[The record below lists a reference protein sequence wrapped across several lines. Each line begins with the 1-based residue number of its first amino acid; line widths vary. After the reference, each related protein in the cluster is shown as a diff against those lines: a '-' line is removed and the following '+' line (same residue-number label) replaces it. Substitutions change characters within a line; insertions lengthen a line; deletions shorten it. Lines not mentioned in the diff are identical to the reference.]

1 MMKAKA
7 MIKAK
12 AKAMIK
18 AKAKLYLP
26 YPSGALLQ

>member
-1 MMKAKA
+1 MKAKA